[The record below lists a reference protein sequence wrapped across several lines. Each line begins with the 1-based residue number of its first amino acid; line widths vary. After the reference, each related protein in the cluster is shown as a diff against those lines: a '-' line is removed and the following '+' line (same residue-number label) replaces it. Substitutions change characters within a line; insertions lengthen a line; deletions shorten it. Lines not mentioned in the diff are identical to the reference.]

1 MSTLLLQLALGQFGD
16 VFYFVYKLIIIQ
28 QKNPLITL
36 YQVLKIIILGVK
48 LFAGTKILNHRNFDH
63 QYHLNFRCYLIRS

>member
-16 VFYFVYKLIIIQ
+16 VFYFVYKLIIQ